1 MQFIIMDLE
10 WNNAYCKKLKGYIN
24 EIIEFGA
31 CKVDKDFNVIDEFSV
46 IVKAQ
51 VGKKLQGR
59 VKALTHITNED
70 ISNGVPFFKALSMF
84 RNWVGDDENVFFSWG
99 DGDIRTL
106 IKNYEFFLKKNRI
119 PFVNNYCDAQK
130 YCQSF
135 ITSASS
141 SQQIGLSA
149 AAFELGVNPDEFPHH
164 RALDDSLLTA
174 ACLKRVNDSER
185 LKRFITPCNRVFYEK
200 LAYKPHIIRDIDTP
214 IVDRSVFNC
223 VCDVCGGKVKKKK
236 DWRFVNQSFRADF
249 YCPNCDRNF
258 KLCVRFKQYYD
269 RIDIKRTFS
278 EIVKVDKSQENVKA

>member
-106 IKNYEFFLKKNRI
+106 IKIVFRLSITIVTHKNI
-119 PFVNNYCDAQK
+119 V
-130 YCQSF
+130 
-135 ITSASS
+135 
-141 SQQIGLSA
+141 
-149 AAFELGVNPDEFPHH
+149 
-164 RALDDSLLTA
+164 SLLYPRLRLRNKSGFLPLLSSLELIRMNFRITGHLMT
-174 ACLKRVNDSER
+174 ACLLQLV
-185 LKRFITPCNRVFYEK
+185 
-200 LAYKPHIIRDIDTP
+200 
-214 IVDRSVFNC
+214 
-223 VCDVCGGKVKKKK
+223 
-236 DWRFVNQSFRADF
+236 
-249 YCPNCDRNF
+249 
-258 KLCVRFKQYYD
+258 
-269 RIDIKRTFS
+269 
-278 EIVKVDKSQENVKA
+278 

>member
-106 IKNYEFFLKKNRI
+106 IKNYEFFLKKKPGFRLY
-119 PFVNNYCDAQK
+119 NNYCDSTK
-130 YCQSF
+130 
-135 ITSASS
+135 I
-141 SQQIGLSA
+141 I
-149 AAFELGVNPDEFPHH
+149 V
-164 RALDDSLLTA
+164 SLLYPRLRLRNKSGFLPLLSSLELIRMNFRITGHLMT
-174 ACLKRVNDSER
+174 ACLLQLV
-185 LKRFITPCNRVFYEK
+185 
-200 LAYKPHIIRDIDTP
+200 
-214 IVDRSVFNC
+214 
-223 VCDVCGGKVKKKK
+223 
-236 DWRFVNQSFRADF
+236 
-249 YCPNCDRNF
+249 
-258 KLCVRFKQYYD
+258 
-269 RIDIKRTFS
+269 
-278 EIVKVDKSQENVKA
+278 

>member
-1 MQFIIMDLE
+1 M
-10 WNNAYCKKLKGYIN
+10 
-24 EIIEFGA
+24 
-31 CKVDKDFNVIDEFSV
+31 
-46 IVKAQ
+46 
-51 VGKKLQGR
+51 GR
-59 VKALTHITNED
+59 RRHQN
-70 ISNGVPFFKALSMF
+70 SN
-84 RNWVGDDENVFFSWG
+84 
-99 DGDIRTL
+99 
-106 IKNYEFFLKKNRI
+106 KNYEFFLKKNRI

-200 LAYKPHIIRDIDTP
+200 LAYKPHIIRDIDNP

-223 VCDVCGGKVKKKK
+223 VCDVCGGKVKK
-236 DWRFVNQSFRADF
+236 RRTGVLSINLSE
-249 YCPNCDRNF
+249 
-258 KLCVRFKQYYD
+258 
-269 RIDIKRTFS
+269 RIF
-278 EIVKVDKSQENVKA
+278 IVLIAIATLSCA

>member
-31 CKVDKDFNVIDEFSV
+31 CKVDEDFNVIDEFSV

-106 IKNYEFFLKKNRI
+106 IKNYEFFLKKIVFRL
-119 PFVNNYCDAQK
+119 
-130 YCQSF
+130 S
-135 ITSASS
+135 IT
-141 SQQIGLSA
+141 I
-149 AAFELGVNPDEFPHH
+149 VTHKNIV
-164 RALDDSLLTA
+164 SLLYPRLRLRNKSGFLPLLSSLELIRMNFRITGHLMT
-174 ACLKRVNDSER
+174 ACLLQLV
-185 LKRFITPCNRVFYEK
+185 
-200 LAYKPHIIRDIDTP
+200 
-214 IVDRSVFNC
+214 
-223 VCDVCGGKVKKKK
+223 
-236 DWRFVNQSFRADF
+236 
-249 YCPNCDRNF
+249 
-258 KLCVRFKQYYD
+258 
-269 RIDIKRTFS
+269 
-278 EIVKVDKSQENVKA
+278 

>member
-135 ITSASS
+135 IPRLRLRNKSGFLPLLSS
-141 SQQIGLSA
+141 L
-149 AAFELGVNPDEFPHH
+149 ELIRMNFRITGH
-164 RALDDSLLTA
+164 LMT
-174 ACLKRVNDSER
+174 ACLLQLV
-185 LKRFITPCNRVFYEK
+185 
-200 LAYKPHIIRDIDTP
+200 
-214 IVDRSVFNC
+214 
-223 VCDVCGGKVKKKK
+223 
-236 DWRFVNQSFRADF
+236 
-249 YCPNCDRNF
+249 
-258 KLCVRFKQYYD
+258 
-269 RIDIKRTFS
+269 
-278 EIVKVDKSQENVKA
+278 

>member
-106 IKNYEFFLKKNRI
+106 IK
-119 PFVNNYCDAQK
+119 
-130 YCQSF
+130 
-135 ITSASS
+135 
-141 SQQIGLSA
+141 
-149 AAFELGVNPDEFPHH
+149 
-164 RALDDSLLTA
+164 
-174 ACLKRVNDSER
+174 
-185 LKRFITPCNRVFYEK
+185 K
-200 LAYKPHIIRDIDTP
+200 L
-214 IVDRSVFNC
+214 
-223 VCDVCGGKVKKKK
+223 
-236 DWRFVNQSFRADF
+236 
-249 YCPNCDRNF
+249 
-258 KLCVRFKQYYD
+258 
-269 RIDIKRTFS
+269 
-278 EIVKVDKSQENVKA
+278 

>member
-84 RNWVGDDENVFFSWG
+84 KNWVGDDENVFFSWG

-135 ITSASS
+135 IPSASS

-200 LAYKPHIIRDIDTP
+200 LAYKPHIIRDIDNP

-223 VCDVCGGKVKKKK
+223 VCDVCGGTNFYRRVDDNRTTVQNRLVNYRALTYPTIPFFEKKGLLRCVDGTGTIEAVSKK
-236 DWRFVNQSFRADF
+236 
-249 YCPNCDRNF
+249 
-258 KLCVRFKQYYD
+258 
-269 RIDIKRTFS
+269 IDSVLGI
-278 EIVKVDKSQENVKA
+278 A

>member
-106 IKNYEFFLKKNRI
+106 LITIVTHKNI
-119 PFVNNYCDAQK
+119 V
-130 YCQSF
+130 
-135 ITSASS
+135 
-141 SQQIGLSA
+141 
-149 AAFELGVNPDEFPHH
+149 
-164 RALDDSLLTA
+164 SLLYPRLRLRNKSGFLPLLSSLELIRMNFRITGHLMT
-174 ACLKRVNDSER
+174 ACLLQLV
-185 LKRFITPCNRVFYEK
+185 
-200 LAYKPHIIRDIDTP
+200 
-214 IVDRSVFNC
+214 
-223 VCDVCGGKVKKKK
+223 
-236 DWRFVNQSFRADF
+236 
-249 YCPNCDRNF
+249 
-258 KLCVRFKQYYD
+258 
-269 RIDIKRTFS
+269 
-278 EIVKVDKSQENVKA
+278 